1 MRTKEAEHTSEE
13 KGLLAEKRRD
23 EKAKMTKS
31 PSTEVAGSEKN
42 GERDPEVVES
52 MEDSRTTRRL
62 QQQREEKRL
71 ERERRARTQ
80 TEATRHIEAAIEAV
94 ENTMEDS
101 VRLGQLKEKSDQ
113 LSYATRPKLNEANV
127 VLGESGGRALRRSL
141 SARQTRSRSSSLS
154 RTVVDKYAHVKPKT
168 LTRVSVQTART
179 DADNSKLNAARI
191 LNDSGSL
198 RENVYNEWYYF
209 GIF

>member
-31 PSTEVAGSEKN
+31 PSTEVAGSEKS

-101 VRLGQLKEKSDQ
+101 VRLGQLKEKSSQ
-113 LSYATRPKLNEANV
+113 LSYATKPELNEANV

-209 GIF
+209 SVF